1 MNHHKTGRK
10 FGREKNAR
18 VALVK
23 GLLLSLIDHESI
35 VTTEAKAKE
44 IRPRI
49 EKLVTKAKE
58 DTLANK
64 RIVLSRLYNST
75 KATKKLFSE
84 IAKRFDGVQGGYTRI
99 IKLGRRQGDAS
110 KMAVIEFTK

>member
-1 MNHHKTGRK
+1 MNHQKTGRK

-18 VALVK
+18 VALIR
-23 GLLLSLIDHESI
+23 GLLLSLVENGSI
-35 VTTEAKAKE
+35 MTTEAKAKE

-49 EKLVTKAKE
+49 EKLVSRAKE
-58 DTLANK
+58 DTLANR

-75 KATKKLFSE
+75 KATKKLFSD
-84 IAKRFDGVQGGYTRI
+84 IATKFEGVDGGYTRI
-99 IKLGRRQGDAS
+99 IKIGRRQGDAS

>member
-1 MNHHKTGRK
+1 MNHQKSGRK

-18 VALVK
+18 TALMK
-23 GLLLSLIDHESI
+23 ALLLSLIDYESI

-49 EKLVTKAKE
+49 EKLVTRAKE

-75 KATKKLFSE
+75 KASKKLFGE
-84 IAKRFDGVQGGYTRI
+84 ISKRFDGVSGGYTRI
-99 IKLGRRQGDAS
+99 VKIGRRKGDAS

>member
-1 MNHHKTGRK
+1 MNHHKSGRK

-18 VALVK
+18 VALVR
-23 GLLLSLIDHESI
+23 GLLLSLIEHESI

-44 IRPRI
+44 LRPRI
-49 EKLVTKAKE
+49 EKLVTRAKE

-75 KATKKLFSE
+75 KATKKLFAD